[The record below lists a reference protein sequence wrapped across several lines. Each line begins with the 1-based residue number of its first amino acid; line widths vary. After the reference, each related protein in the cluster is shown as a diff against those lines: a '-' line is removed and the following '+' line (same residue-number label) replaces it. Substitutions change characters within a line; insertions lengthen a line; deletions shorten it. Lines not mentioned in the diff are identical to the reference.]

1 MSGVPGNIVTRE
13 FLVRGGNTVS
23 LRVKEW
29 LSGRVYIVCEDGPEM
44 ITRSRSDRKDGPD
57 AITGKKPDF
66 IPRGAILVSNRKL
79 GRGGKVLF
87 MSYDKGLY
95 EALRGQAKH
104 VGDGY
109 DKEWANI
116 KVSRGSLAL
125 ALQLSWCIRKGAS
138 EVEIQRYLDA
148 VESARVSAR
157 LPTAKDQGKMEADQ
171 LVEGAHRITD
181 VRKRMN
187 MPSRGM
193 KVWAADARL
202 CGRVSAGRDIR
213 SHLDPRIW
221 SLVALSD
228 ALWELKHQA
237 DRDIDQA
244 LTWWYPGK
252 KLTREVARR
261 KADCLERVA
270 RDLRAVSVAPFGRR
284 GFPRTAVDLVEA
296 ATLLRTERF
305 REARIPLERAQKSM
319 LMTARRRAL
328 EEVLTVVARVR
339 SGHLEIVGADQVGLS
354 REIANTEFMFFADG
368 APIDSTFV
376 NPVCEVSVHPPLR
389 RAYDISRETPLR
401 AQALYKNLV
410 EACDPL

>member
-1 MSGVPGNIVTRE
+1 MPGVSGNVITRE

-29 LSGRVYIVCEDGPEM
+29 LRGRVFIVCEDGPEM
-44 ITRSRSDRKDGPD
+44 VTRKKADR
-57 AITGKKPDF
+57 
-66 IPRGAILVSNRKL
+66 IPRGAILVSNRKM

-104 VGDGY
+104 VGDNY
-109 DKEWANI
+109 DKEWQDI

-125 ALQLSWCIRKGAS
+125 ALQLSWRIRKGAS
-138 EVEIQRYLDA
+138 EEEIQRYLGA
-148 VESARVSAR
+148 VETARKSAR
-157 LPTAKDQGKMEADQ
+157 LATAKDQGKMEADQ
-171 LVEGAHRITD
+171 LAEGAHRVTD

-202 CGRVSAGRDIR
+202 SGRVSAGRDIR

-244 LTWWYPGK
+244 LTWWRPGK
-252 KLTREVARR
+252 RFTRDVARR
-261 KADCLERVA
+261 KADCLDRVA
-270 RDLRAVSVAPFGRR
+270 RDLRAVSVAPFSRR
-284 GFPRTAVDLVEA
+284 GFPRTAVDLEEA
-296 ATLLRTERF
+296 AVLLRTERF
-305 REARIPLERAQKSM
+305 REAQRPLERAQKSM
-319 LMTARRRAL
+319 LMTEYRRSL
-328 EEVLTVVARVR
+328 EEVITVVARVR
-339 SGHLEIVGADQVGLS
+339 SGHLEIVGADQVGLTNQ
-354 REIANTEFMFFADG
+354 IASAEFAFFADG

-376 NPVCEVSVHPPLR
+376 NPVCEASVKAPLR

-401 AQALYKNLV
+401 AQALYANLV